1 MVIPLMS
8 EDFRTTAQ
16 KEKVLGRYC
25 ILVPAFNAGETIG
38 PIARRIKEL
47 GFDGV
52 VVDDGSTDKTAEQAS
67 KAGAVV
73 ISHLSNRGKGQ
84 ALQTGFEYVRRM
96 GYDGVVT
103 LDSDGQH
110 DPDEITHLI
119 RAGEVQHAGIV
130 VGNRMANGA
139 GMPLIRLRTNRL
151 MSLLVSSMARQ
162 AIPDSQCG
170 FRMIRKEV
178 LDNVPVKTRHFE
190 IETELLLKA
199 SAKKWKIVSV
209 PIRTIY
215 AKNQHSHIRPVVDG
229 LRFAALILRH
239 LIFG

>member
-1 MVIPLMS
+1 
-8 EDFRTTAQ
+8 
-16 KEKVLGRYC
+16 
-25 ILVPAFNAGETIG
+25 
-38 PIARRIKEL
+38 
-47 GFDGV
+47 
-52 VVDDGSTDKTAEQAS
+52 
-67 KAGAVV
+67 
-73 ISHLSNRGKGQ
+73 
-84 ALQTGFEYVRRM
+84 
-96 GYDGVVT
+96 
-103 LDSDGQH
+103 
-110 DPDEITHLI
+110 
-119 RAGEVQHAGIV
+119 
-130 VGNRMANGA
+130 
-139 GMPLIRLRTNRL
+139 L